1 MSVRTARR
9 QKLDALIAE
18 AGGVAPLARGAGV
31 SEKYLR
37 QILSGFQGP
46 RDRKPRELGDR
57 LARRLEAACDRP
69 HGWMDEPPVAKARAP
84 RGGAVGPAAVS
95 PPSGPDEIWIPRHDG
110 VYPRMG
116 MGSGAMVDGNEVV
129 TMVRASETG
138 LRQRLG
144 PTPHTGIANLRLVT
158 ARGDSMRGTFEEGDL
173 LLVDTGVD
181 EVLGDGVYVLR
192 GPEALLIKR
201 VQKRGDGS
209 WLLLSDNPL
218 YPPDPV
224 PREAREQYR
233 VLGRVLL
240 AWATRTV

>member
-9 QKLDALIAE
+9 QKLDVLIDE
-18 AGGVAPLARGAGV
+18 AGGVAPLARSAGV

-37 QILSGFQGP
+37 QILAGFQGP

-57 LARRLEAACDRP
+57 IARRLEAACGRP
-69 HGWMDEPPVAKARAP
+69 EGWMDEPRVARGRAG
-84 RGGAVGPAAVS
+84 RGPGTGIAALA
-95 PPSGPDEIWIPRHDG
+95 PPGPDEIWIPRHDG

-116 MGSGAMVDGNEVV
+116 TKDGAMLDGNEVV
-129 TMVRASETG
+129 TMVKASTSG
-138 LRQRLG
+138 LRRRLG
-144 PTPHTGIANLRLVT
+144 PTPHTGMANLRLVT
-158 ARGDSMRGTFEEGDL
+158 AHGDSMRGTFEEGDL
-173 LLVDTGVD
+173 LLVDTGVN
-181 EVLGDGVYVLR
+181 EVGADGVYVLR
-192 GPEALLIKR
+192 GPDALLVKR

-224 PREAREQYR
+224 PREARAQYR

-240 AWATRTV
+240 AWATRVV